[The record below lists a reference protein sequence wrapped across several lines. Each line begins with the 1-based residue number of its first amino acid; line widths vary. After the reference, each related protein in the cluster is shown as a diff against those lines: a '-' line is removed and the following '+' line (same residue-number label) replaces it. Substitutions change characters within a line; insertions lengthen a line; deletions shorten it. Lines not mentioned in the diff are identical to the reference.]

1 MSNDKLI
8 EEVDAYIYKYGSER
22 WAGNVTSSDFE
33 AKRIINLV
41 QADMKAKC
49 LKAIEKAPFDLSSTE
64 FPYKRE
70 HQEEGLN
77 IAIKA
82 IKDIK

>member
-1 MSNDKLI
+1 MSNDKLRYKI
-8 EEVDAYIYKYGSER
+8 ASYIVDYPRFEESANEVADLIML
-22 WAGNVTSSDFE
+22 
-33 AKRIINLV
+33 LV
-41 QADMKAKC
+41 VKDRDDMKAKC

>member
-1 MSNDKLI
+1 MSNDKLRDKI
-8 EEVDAYIYKYGSER
+8 ASYIVDYPRFEESANEVADLIML
-22 WAGNVTSSDFE
+22 
-33 AKRIINLV
+33 LV
-41 QADMKAKC
+41 VKDRDDMKAKC